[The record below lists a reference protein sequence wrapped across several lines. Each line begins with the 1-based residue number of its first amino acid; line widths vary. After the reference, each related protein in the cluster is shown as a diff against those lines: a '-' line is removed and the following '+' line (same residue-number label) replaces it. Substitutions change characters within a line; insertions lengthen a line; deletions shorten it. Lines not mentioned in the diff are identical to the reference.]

1 MTAPHDDNPLAATL
15 APGIL
20 IGGERRAAS
29 GPACDHHDPA
39 TGAVLAS
46 FALASASDIDAAV
59 ASARDARAGWRALPA
74 DQRGQVLHRFADLL
88 MANAEELVVLAAYE
102 TGSPVSSGG
111 GAVYLSS
118 IWTRYYAGW
127 TDKLDGSV
135 VPAYP
140 VPGFEYVVPEPY
152 GVVGVIVPWN
162 SPLVALAMKAVPAL
176 AAGNTVVVKPPELA
190 PATSLRFAEL
200 ALEAGVPP
208 GVLNVAPGGAE
219 AGDALVRH
227 RHVDKV
233 SFTGGTATARR
244 VMAAAAESV
253 KPLALELGGK
263 SANLVFPDADLPKAI
278 GMAVQLALVTLSGQ
292 GCVLPTRLYV
302 HDDVYDEVVEGVA
315 AAADALVL
323 GNPFDPATQLG
334 PVVSAAAQERILGV
348 IADAQR
354 DGAKLLAGGD
364 RGTGE
369 LADGYYVQP
378 TVFGEVDQ
386 GSALAQGEVF
396 GPVLACLRFEDD
408 DDALAKANDSD
419 FGLGAYL
426 HTRDLARAHRFAAEL
441 ESGTVHVNGFSGMT
455 PTAPFGG
462 VKSSGF
468 GREGGRAGIEE
479 FVRPKSVFIAT

>member
-127 TDKLDGSV
+127 IDKLDGYV
-135 VPAYP
+135 VPVYP

-162 SPLVALAMKAVPAL
+162 GPMMGMGQKAVPAL

-190 PATSLRFAEL
+190 PSRACASPSSPSRPACRPACSTSRRA
-200 ALEAGVPP
+200 
-208 GVLNVAPGGAE
+208 APRR
-219 AGDALVRH
+219 VMP
-227 RHVDKV
+227 
-233 SFTGGTATARR
+233 SCGTATSTRCPSPVAPPRR
-244 VMAAAAESV
+244 VA
-253 KPLALELGGK
+253 
-263 SANLVFPDADLPKAI
+263 
-278 GMAVQLALVTLSGQ
+278 
-292 GCVLPTRLYV
+292 
-302 HDDVYDEVVEGVA
+302 
-315 AAADALVL
+315 
-323 GNPFDPATQLG
+323 
-334 PVVSAAAQERILGV
+334 
-348 IADAQR
+348 
-354 DGAKLLAGGD
+354 
-364 RGTGE
+364 
-369 LADGYYVQP
+369 
-378 TVFGEVDQ
+378 
-386 GSALAQGEVF
+386 
-396 GPVLACLRFEDD
+396 
-408 DDALAKANDSD
+408 
-419 FGLGAYL
+419 
-426 HTRDLARAHRFAAEL
+426 
-441 ESGTVHVNGFSGMT
+441 
-455 PTAPFGG
+455 
-462 VKSSGF
+462 
-468 GREGGRAGIEE
+468 
-479 FVRPKSVFIAT
+479 

>member
-208 GVLNVAPGGAE
+208 GVLNVRRAAPRR
-219 AGDALVRH
+219 VMP
-227 RHVDKV
+227 
-233 SFTGGTATARR
+233 SCGTATSTRCPSPVAPPRR
-244 VMAAAAESV
+244 VA
-253 KPLALELGGK
+253 
-263 SANLVFPDADLPKAI
+263 
-278 GMAVQLALVTLSGQ
+278 
-292 GCVLPTRLYV
+292 
-302 HDDVYDEVVEGVA
+302 
-315 AAADALVL
+315 
-323 GNPFDPATQLG
+323 
-334 PVVSAAAQERILGV
+334 
-348 IADAQR
+348 
-354 DGAKLLAGGD
+354 
-364 RGTGE
+364 
-369 LADGYYVQP
+369 
-378 TVFGEVDQ
+378 
-386 GSALAQGEVF
+386 
-396 GPVLACLRFEDD
+396 
-408 DDALAKANDSD
+408 
-419 FGLGAYL
+419 
-426 HTRDLARAHRFAAEL
+426 
-441 ESGTVHVNGFSGMT
+441 
-455 PTAPFGG
+455 
-462 VKSSGF
+462 
-468 GREGGRAGIEE
+468 
-479 FVRPKSVFIAT
+479 